1 MLRLVCCAVL
11 VAALVA
17 SGPDGFAQS
26 SSGPTTLDN
35 VLRQDAPPVRPTAT
49 PESSGRQEP
58 KPEYV
63 RPSGTYVRPTDG
75 SKDPELD
82 KAWGTY
88 DAAIKTATAALRA
101 KMNEKYMA
109 ARTAAKID
117 DVTRYNELL
126 EDLDKKGKLPSEDK
140 SLAAALAATRNAYD
154 DAASDLEKAYKAV
167 VERLLKDTA
176 IDASVAKAVDQERV
190 QLAAQGTA
198 RPQIPPDAIKIGK
211 HSYYVFFGPVTQ
223 EQAVAEC
230 KKRGGYLARITEPK
244 EFAMFHK
251 KLLVLQNNSHFWVDG
266 TDAANEGRWT
276 FLDGAPIPQPLP
288 WLPGEPNN
296 RNRGMWSD
304 GVWRR
309 QDQDGLAIQVIEV
322 NGAWTTGMDDLEPTA
337 QAGFICEWD

>member
-1 MLRLVCCAVL
+1 M
-11 VAALVA
+11 
-17 SGPDGFAQS
+17 
-26 SSGPTTLDN
+26 TLDN
-35 VLRQDAPPVRPTAT
+35 VLRQADPPVRPTA
-49 PESSGRQEP
+49 PSESSGRKEP

-126 EDLDKKGKLPSEDK
+126 EDLDKKGKLPSDDK
-140 SLAAALAATRNAYD
+140 SLSAALSVTRNAYD
-154 DAASDLEKAYKAV
+154 DAATDLEKAYRAV

-176 IDASVAKAVDQERV
+176 IDASVAKAVDQERG
-190 QLAAQGTA
+190 QLAAQGIA
-198 RPQIPPDAIKIGK
+198 RPQIPQDAIRIGK

-223 EQAVAEC
+223 AQAVADC
-230 KKRGGYLARITEPK
+230 QKRGGYLARITEPK

-251 KLLVLQNNSHFWVDG
+251 KLLLLQNQSHFWVDG
-266 TDAANEGRWT
+266 TDVGNEGTWT
-276 FLDGAPIPQPLP
+276 FLNGDPIPQPLP

-296 RNRGMWSD
+296 NTRGRWIN
-304 GVWRR
+304 GTWTR
-309 QDQDGLAIQVIEV
+309 QEQDGLAIQVIKV
-322 NGAWTTGMDDLEPTA
+322 DGGWTTGMDDLEQTA

>member
-211 HSYYVFFGPVTQ
+211 HSYYVFFGPDRKSV
-223 EQAVAEC
+223 V
-230 KKRGGYLARITEPK
+230 
-244 EFAMFHK
+244 
-251 KLLVLQNNSHFWVDG
+251 
-266 TDAANEGRWT
+266 
-276 FLDGAPIPQPLP
+276 
-288 WLPGEPNN
+288 
-296 RNRGMWSD
+296 
-304 GVWRR
+304 
-309 QDQDGLAIQVIEV
+309 
-322 NGAWTTGMDDLEPTA
+322 
-337 QAGFICEWD
+337 